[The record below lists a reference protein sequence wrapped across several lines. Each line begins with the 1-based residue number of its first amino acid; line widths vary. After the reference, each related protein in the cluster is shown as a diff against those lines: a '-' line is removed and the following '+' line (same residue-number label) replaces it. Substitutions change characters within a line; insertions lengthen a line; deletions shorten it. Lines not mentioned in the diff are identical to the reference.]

1 MDVEQMVTYNQIQE
15 YIKKKYGYSV
25 KTCWIA
31 DVKEICGLNPRVAPN
46 RELISKRKYPCPPD
60 KINSIKDAFKHLGMI

>member
-1 MDVEQMVTYNQIQE
+1 MATYYQIQE

-31 DVKEICGLNPRVAPN
+31 DVKEQCGLNPRIAPN
-46 RELISKRKYPCPPD
+46 REVISKRKHPCPD
-60 KINSIKDAFKHLGMI
+60 EKIKSIKDAFKEFGMI